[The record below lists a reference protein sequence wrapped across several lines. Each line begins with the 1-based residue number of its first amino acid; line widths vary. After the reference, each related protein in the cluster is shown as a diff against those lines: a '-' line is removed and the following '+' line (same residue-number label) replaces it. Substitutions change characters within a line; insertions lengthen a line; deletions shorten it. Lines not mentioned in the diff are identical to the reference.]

1 MWLDICWICLCVWRL
16 ELPMQMWG
24 RRSFVFLIFFLFN
37 IKLTRKHFLTCFWAT
52 FVIFLGFLSLSLF
65 LSLFSCG
72 LSIPTGLPPQEVEP
86 QLLNAALLAKL
97 AKSHTTRRATHGIG
111 GIGGLR
117 FTYFRYFRYFR
128 LDCPFSDWI
137 QWFEK
142 LKVPEN
148 FEQLTDTQAPRGR
161 LRRLSTGLP
170 AAGPGTDSERCPICK
185 RKDG

>member
-1 MWLDICWICLCVWRL
+1 
-16 ELPMQMWG
+16 
-24 RRSFVFLIFFLFN
+24 
-37 IKLTRKHFLTCFWAT
+37 
-52 FVIFLGFLSLSLF
+52 
-65 LSLFSCG
+65 LFSCG

-170 AAGPGTDSERCPICK
+170 AAGSGTDSERCPICK

>member
-1 MWLDICWICLCVWRL
+1 MLDMFMCLTIGASNADVRQEKL
-16 ELPMQMWG
+16 
-24 RRSFVFLIFFLFN
+24 RVSHFFLVQYQVNKKAFSYM
-37 IKLTRKHFLTCFWAT
+37 
-52 FVIFLGFLSLSLF
+52 FLGNICHISGFSFSLSLF

-170 AAGPGTDSERCPICK
+170 AAGSGTDSERCPICK

>member
-1 MWLDICWICLCVWRL
+1 
-16 ELPMQMWG
+16 
-24 RRSFVFLIFFLFN
+24 
-37 IKLTRKHFLTCFWAT
+37 
-52 FVIFLGFLSLSLF
+52 
-65 LSLFSCG
+65 LFSCG

-170 AAGPGTDSERCPICK
+170 AAGSETDSERCPICK